1 MSTAEPFLA
10 ELFQTHRSGLAG
22 AVRSV
27 LGPSTDVTEV
37 LQEAF
42 LKCWRAWQQGTRP
55 KDPVAWMFVI
65 TWNAATDA
73 RRVRQRRPNHEPLDE
88 ERTVSV
94 TTQPSPSHALEQREA
109 VAQAQAAVAR
119 LREDDQ
125 QVFLLRVAGE
135 LSYEGVAE
143 ALAIPVGTAKTR
155 MRRALQQLRSAL
167 GASVPFGGIAGGS
180 IPGGNV
186 SGSNVS
192 GSNVTGNQIPGGITS
207 KENLR

>member
-37 LQEAF
+37 LQDAF
-42 LKCWRAWQQGTRP
+42 LKCWRGWQQGTRP

-73 RRVRQRRPNHEPLDE
+73 RRARQRRPNHEQIDE
-88 ERTVSV
+88 ERTVST
-94 TTQPSPSHALEQREA
+94 TTQTSPTHALEQREA
-109 VAQAQAAVAR
+109 VAEAQAAVAK

-135 LSYEGVAE
+135 LSYEGIAI

-155 MRRALQQLRSAL
+155 MRRALYQLRSAL
-167 GASVPFGGIAGGS
+167 GAGMPFDGIT
-180 IPGGNV
+180 GGNV
-186 SGSNVS
+186 TDRN
-192 GSNVTGNQIPGGITS
+192 TS

>member
-1 MSTAEPFLA
+1 MSTADPFLA

-27 LGPSTDVTEV
+27 LGPTADVTEV

-42 LKCWRAWQQGTRP
+42 LKCWKAWQKGTRP
-55 KDPVAWMFVI
+55 NDPVAWMFVI

-73 RRVRQRRPNHEPLDE
+73 RRQRQRRPNHEPLDE
-88 ERTVSV
+88 ERTVSA
-94 TTQPSPSHALEQREA
+94 TTQTSPSRALEQREA
-109 VAQAQAAVAR
+109 VAEAQAAVAK
-119 LREDDQ
+119 LRADDQ

-155 MRRALQQLRSAL
+155 MRRALQQLRMAL
-167 GASVPFGGIAGGS
+167 GATASLKLG
-180 IPGGNV
+180 
-186 SGSNVS
+186 
-192 GSNVTGNQIPGGITS
+192 T

>member
-27 LGPSTDVTEV
+27 LGPSTNVTEV
-37 LQEAF
+37 LQDAF

-55 KDPVAWMFVI
+55 NDPVAWMFVI

-73 RRVRQRRPNHEPLDE
+73 RRARQRRSNPEQIDE
-88 ERTVSV
+88 ERTVST
-94 TTQPSPSHALEQREA
+94 TTQTSPSHALEQREA
-109 VAQAQAAVAR
+109 VAEAQAAVAK

-135 LSYEGVAE
+135 LSYAGIAV

-155 MRRALQQLRSAL
+155 MRRALQELRSAL
-167 GASVPFGGIAGGS
+167 GAGVPFGCIT
-180 IPGGNV
+180 GGNV
-186 SGSNVS
+186 TDRN
-192 GSNVTGNQIPGGITS
+192 TS

>member
-27 LGPSTDVTEV
+27 LGPSTNVTEV
-37 LQEAF
+37 LQDAF

-55 KDPVAWMFVI
+55 NDPVAWMFVI

-73 RRVRQRRPNHEPLDE
+73 RRARQRRPNHEQIDE
-88 ERTVSV
+88 ERTVST
-94 TTQPSPSHALEQREA
+94 TTQTSPSHALEQREA
-109 VAQAQAAVAR
+109 VAEAQAAVAK

-135 LSYEGVAE
+135 LSYAGIAV

-155 MRRALQQLRSAL
+155 MRRALQELRSAL
-167 GASVPFGGIAGGS
+167 GAGVPFGCIT
-180 IPGGNV
+180 GGNV
-186 SGSNVS
+186 TDRN
-192 GSNVTGNQIPGGITS
+192 TS

>member
-27 LGPSTDVTEV
+27 LGPSTNVTEV
-37 LQEAF
+37 LQDAF

-55 KDPVAWMFVI
+55 NDPVAWMFVI

-73 RRVRQRRPNHEPLDE
+73 RRARQRRSNHEQIDE
-88 ERTVSV
+88 ERTVST
-94 TTQPSPSHALEQREA
+94 TTQTSPSHALEQREA
-109 VAQAQAAVAR
+109 VAEAQAAVAK

-135 LSYEGVAE
+135 LSYAGIAV

-155 MRRALQQLRSAL
+155 MRRALQELRSAL
-167 GASVPFGGIAGGS
+167 GAGVPFGCIT
-180 IPGGNV
+180 GGNV
-186 SGSNVS
+186 TDRN
-192 GSNVTGNQIPGGITS
+192 TS

>member
-37 LQEAF
+37 LQDAF

-55 KDPVAWMFVI
+55 NDPVAWMFVI

-73 RRVRQRRPNHEPLDE
+73 RRARQRRPNHEQIDE
-88 ERTVSV
+88 ERTVST
-94 TTQPSPSHALEQREA
+94 TTQTSPSHALEQREA
-109 VAQAQAAVAR
+109 VAEAQAAVAK

-135 LSYEGVAE
+135 LSYEGIAV

-155 MRRALQQLRSAL
+155 MRRALQELRSAL
-167 GASVPFGGIAGGS
+167 GAGVPFGS
-180 IPGGNV
+180 ITGGNV
-186 SGSNVS
+186 TDRN
-192 GSNVTGNQIPGGITS
+192 TS